1 MDDVIKQEIKKNE
14 KRKKEMKM
22 RRTIV
27 LALAIFLVNAFA
39 FSEVKIGVIN
49 PQKIMDSTKKGISI
63 QKRLEKLQGEKQ
75 QKIQALQ
82 DEIKKLQKDLT
93 SPALNNDA
101 RQKKNIELQERQKN
115 FKRYVEDARN
125 EFARESQK
133 EFLSLEKELMPLIEN
148 LGRQKGFTIIIDVT
162 RPGIVYYD
170 EAIDITADVVKA
182 VDAKYPG

>member
-1 MDDVIKQEIKKNE
+1 
-14 KRKKEMKM
+14 MKM

-27 LALAIFLVNAFA
+27 LLIAIFVLNAFA

-49 PQKIMDSTKKGISI
+49 PQKIMDNTKKGIAI

-75 QKIQALQ
+75 QKMQTMQ

-93 SPALNNDA
+93 SPALNNET
-101 RQKKNIELQERQKN
+101 RQKKNIELQEKQKTL
-115 FKRYVEDARN
+115 KRYVEDARN
-125 EFARESQK
+125 ELARESQK
-133 EFLSLEKELMPLIEN
+133 EFLNLEKELMPLIEN

-170 EAIDITADVVKA
+170 KAIDITADVIKA

>member
-1 MDDVIKQEIKKNE
+1 MNE

-27 LALAIFLVNAFA
+27 LLVAIFLLNAFA

-49 PQKIMDSTKKGISI
+49 PQKIMDNTKKGIAI
-63 QKRLEKLQGEKQ
+63 QKKLEKLQGEKQ
-75 QKIQALQ
+75 QEIKALQ
-82 DEIKKLQKDLT
+82 DEIKKLQKDLN

-101 RQKKNIELQERQKN
+101 RQKKTIQIQEKQKN
-115 FKRYVEDARN
+115 LKRYIEDARN

-133 EFLSLEKELMPLIEN
+133 EFLNLEKELMPLIEN

-170 EAIDITADVVKA
+170 EAMDITAEVIKA

>member
-1 MDDVIKQEIKKNE
+1 
-14 KRKKEMKM
+14 M

-27 LALAIFLVNAFA
+27 LLIAIFVLNAFA

-49 PQKIMDSTKKGISI
+49 PQKIMDNTKKGIAI

-75 QKIQALQ
+75 QKMQTMQ

-93 SPALNNDA
+93 SPALNNET
-101 RQKKNIELQERQKN
+101 RQKKNIELQEKQKTL
-115 FKRYVEDARN
+115 KRYVEDARN
-125 EFARESQK
+125 ELARESQK
-133 EFLSLEKELMPLIEN
+133 EFLNLEKELMPLIEN

-170 EAIDITADVVKA
+170 KAIDITADVIKA

>member
-1 MDDVIKQEIKKNE
+1 
-14 KRKKEMKM
+14 
-22 RRTIV
+22 V
-27 LALAIFLVNAFA
+27 LLIAIFVLNAFA

-49 PQKIMDSTKKGISI
+49 PQEIMNKTKKGIAI

-75 QKIQALQ
+75 QKINAMQ
-82 DEIKKLQKDLT
+82 DEIKKLQKELN
-93 SPALNNDA
+93 SPALNNEA
-101 RQKKNIELQERQKN
+101 RQRKTLEFQEKQKA

-125 EFARESQK
+125 EFARESKK
-133 EFLSLEKELMPLIEN
+133 EFLNLEKELMPLIEN

-170 EAIDITADVVKA
+170 KAIDITADVVKA